1 MGFLFERIAHVF
13 GFGFEYQTSPPFA
26 VQKDRGAHQEIL
38 MKKFITTIQN
48 IWKIK
53 ELRERIAWTV
63 GMLFIFRI
71 GSFIVLPG
79 VEPAALDKAGQASA
93 ANDLLGLI
101 NTFTGGAFQNA
112 SIMALG
118 IMPYITAS
126 IIVQL
131 LGFAMPYFQR
141 LQQKEGESG
150 RKKLNQITRLLT
162 VAITLV
168 QGGGY
173 LTYIN
178 SIPGAIDPSMPKSI
192 FWLSSTIILSA
203 GTVFAMW
210 LGEKITDKGLGN
222 GASLLIMIGIISR
235 LPAAFASEIA
245 IQINTGGLFMLI
257 LEFALLFVI
266 IMATVLIIQGV
277 RRVPIQFAKHMVQR
291 GSSVMPAAGVRDY
304 IPIKVNAAGV
314 MPIIFAQALMFVPA
328 TVAQFAGGG
337 ANSAPTGFMRQLIDP
352 YSLFSEMFVFLLVV
366 GFTYVYTALLVNPT
380 QYAEYLKRQN
390 AFIPGIKPGKPTAD
404 FIDAVTTRI
413 TLPGSIFL
421 GIIAILP
428 GLARAFGVNP
438 AFAAFFGGTSLLIGV
453 AVILDTLQQV
463 ESHLLMRRYDG
474 LVKSGR
480 LQGRSKLQSIGSN
493 M

>member
-1 MGFLFERIAHVF
+1 
-13 GFGFEYQTSPPFA
+13 
-26 VQKDRGAHQEIL
+26 
-38 MKKFITTIQN
+38 
-48 IWKIK
+48 
-53 ELRERIAWTV
+53 
-63 GMLFIFRI
+63 MLFVFRLC
-71 GSFIVLPG
+71 SFVVLPG
-79 VEPAALDKAGQASA
+79 VNPDALNKASQTGTSQ
-93 ANDLLGLI
+93 DILGII
-101 NTFTGGAFQNA
+101 NLFTGGAFENA
-112 SIMALG
+112 SLMALG

-150 RKKLNQITRLLT
+150 RKKLTQITRMLT

-178 SIPGAIDPSMPKSI
+178 SMNAVDPSMPAGL
-192 FWLSSTIILSA
+192 FWISSTIILSA
-203 GTVFAMW
+203 GTMFAMW

-235 LPAAFASEIA
+235 LPQAFASEIG
-245 IQINTGGLFMLI
+245 IQIGQGGWYKLI
-257 LEFALLFVI
+257 FEFALLFAV
-266 IMATVLIIQGV
+266 IMAIILIIQGV
-277 RRVPIQFAKHMVQR
+277 RKVPIQFAKHMVQR
-291 GSSVMPAAGVRDY
+291 GNTTMPAAGARDY
-304 IPIKVNAAGV
+304 IPIKVNSAGV

-328 TVAQFAGGG
+328 TIAQFSSSSGQSTA
-337 ANSAPTGFMRQLIDP
+337 TGFLGQLTNP
-352 YSLFSEMFVFLLVV
+352 YSITSSVIVFLLVV
-366 GFTYVYTALLVNPT
+366 GFTYVYTALIVNPT

-404 FIDAVTTRI
+404 FIDAITTRI

-421 GIIAILP
+421 GLIAIMPALA
-428 GLARAFGVNP
+428 GLFTDNQ
-438 AFAAFFGGTSLLIGV
+438 AFAAFFGGTSILIGV
-453 AVILDTLQQV
+453 GVILDTLQQV

-480 LQGRSKLQSIGSN
+480 IQGRTRLQGIGFNS
-493 M
+493 